1 MAASARDWSQSDGD
15 GDFQETRPASHAG
28 SWYLGNAARLSSQ
41 LEEFMSRVPNKLDG
55 KDLPIPGAR
64 VIIAPHAGYSYSGPC
79 AAWAYKILDLANV
92 KRVFLLGPSHTF
104 YLKGCALSTF
114 GKYSTP
120 FGDLAVDGEAVD
132 ELMKTQKFSPIPVEY
147 DIQEHCLEMH
157 LPYLWKRLEQTLG
170 SDSSRFPPIVP
181 VLVGDLSADGEKAI
195 GALLAPYLADRK
207 NAFII
212 SSDFCH
218 WGKNYRYRPQLYKG
232 LVRDQDAQWASLKIQ
247 PDFKNKADGS
257 EPKDAEVP
265 IHEVIKALDDLVMD
279 SIKTG
284 DHNDYYSILKG
295 TKNTVCGRHP
305 IGVVL
310 AALEEMGGDQSGES
324 KGKFQFVQYQ
334 RSNLVEKQSDF
345 SVSYVSAYAVL

>member
-1 MAASARDWSQSDGD
+1 M
-15 GDFQETRPASHAG
+15 
-28 SWYLGNAARLSSQ
+28 
-41 LEEFMSRVPNKLDG
+41 
-55 KDLPIPGAR
+55 
-64 VIIAPHAGYSYSGPC
+64 
-79 AAWAYKILDLANV
+79 

-120 FGDLAVDGEAVD
+120 FGDLVVDSDAVD
-132 ELMKTQKFSPIPVEY
+132 ELMKTKKFSPIPVDSE
-147 DIQEHCLEMH
+147 IQEHCLEMH
-157 LPYLWKRLEQTLG
+157 LPYLWKSLEQPVG
-170 SDSSRFPPIVP
+170 SDSSQFPPIVP
-181 VLVGDLSADGEKAI
+181 ILVGDLSADGEETV
-195 GALLAPYLADRK
+195 GALLGPYLADPE

-232 LVRDQDAQWASLKIQ
+232 LVRDQDAQWATLKMQPSLE
-247 PDFKNKADGS
+247 NKADGS
-257 EPKDAEVP
+257 DLKDDEVP
-265 IHEVIKALDDLVMD
+265 IHEVIKALDDMVID

-284 DHNDYYSILKG
+284 DHSDYYSTVKG
-295 TKNTVCGRHP
+295 TNNTVCGRHP

-310 AALEEMGGDQSGES
+310 AALEELSNGQSGES

-334 RSNLVEKQSDF
+334 RSNLVESQSDF